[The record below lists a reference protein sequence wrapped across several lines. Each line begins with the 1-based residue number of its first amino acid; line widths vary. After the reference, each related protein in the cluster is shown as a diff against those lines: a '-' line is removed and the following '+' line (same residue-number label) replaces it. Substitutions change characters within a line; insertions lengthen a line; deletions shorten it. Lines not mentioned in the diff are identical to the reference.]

1 MSPAS
6 LSIKRPF
13 FISCLVIL
21 MIVLGL
27 MSLKSLPIDLFPD
40 VTFPTVMIETAY
52 PGAGPAEI
60 ETEVSKVIE
69 DELTSISGIK
79 KVSSTNREGFS
90 VVAAEFDIKM
100 DIKYAEQQ
108 VRAKVDN
115 VRRQLPDDIQQ
126 PVIRA
131 ISPSD
136 QPIMDLAFIADLPD
150 GELFDLADDKIRP
163 LLEQVNQVGRVD
175 IIGGRKRQIDVTV
188 DLDKAR
194 YYQLPAS
201 AVTRAL
207 QSAGKNVPGGKVD
220 QGATEKSFR
229 TLAEFTS
236 LDAIKYYVVRM
247 TGSER
252 PTTVGD
258 IATVT
263 DGLEDETSRTWFDGK
278 RALSFQIYR
287 QTGANT
293 VQVAKD
299 VKAKIAMLNDRFKD
313 LKGKPHVTVVNDRS
327 RIIENNVD
335 DVYESILI
343 GIVLTVVVV
352 YFFLGSFR
360 STLITGLALP
370 NSLLGAFILMNWM
383 GFSINIMS
391 LLALSLVVGLLIDDA
406 IVVRENIYRKIEG
419 GMGAMEAALKGTN
432 EVTLAV
438 IATTLTVLAVF
449 GPIGNLQGIIGQFF
463 KQFGLTICFAMA
475 ISLFDALTIA
485 PMLSAYFAGSAHHKA
500 ATSVL
505 GRLNER
511 MLKAFDRFQSRL
523 EDLYTRVLQ
532 VTLHHPIKTIAGGFS
547 IFVVSI
553 FLLRFVPVT
562 FLPPQ
567 DNGEFGIDFDLPQGA
582 SLNATQEV
590 GEKIDA
596 ILHKMPQVSYTVRRA
611 GNRQAQSEKGSL
623 YVRLKS
629 RKEGRRQST
638 TEVKDLVRTELKE
651 FRKYNLKVADPDA
664 SGQSQRQFNLN
675 ITGNDLKQVQE
686 YADKVF
692 QRIKTNKSLT
702 EPDTSFRL
710 GKPEVQIQVNPQLA
724 VETGVSLQT
733 LGTEI
738 HNYIEGSTPAS
749 LLANGRD
756 YDVRVRL
763 KPEQRDLAANF
774 DRVGV
779 PNINNQLIP
788 LHLIAKAVDEHGP
801 AEILRENRAK
811 YVQLTADIAPT
822 SAGGKGLGGAMSEIR
837 TLLTTELKPPVG
849 VDFAFVGQ
857 AERFA
862 ELIVNIMVS
871 LGLGVFFIYLVLAS
885 LYESFITPFTIMMVI
900 PMAAAGA
907 FIALLVSQT
916 SLDLFSMIGCVT
928 LMGLATK
935 NSILIV
941 DFVRE
946 RQHEG
951 MSRYDALLAAGRAR
965 LRPILMTS
973 FAMIAGMVPVA
984 IGLNEA
990 SKQRTSLG
998 IAIIGG
1004 TISST
1009 LLALVV
1015 IPSVY
1020 WYVDRF
1026 EHWFRGKFNRH
1037 VRGVEG
1043 VAEPVSDKIGE
1054 ASPPAQVFGK

>member
-40 VTFPTVMIETAY
+40 VTFPTVMIETNY
-52 PGAGPAEI
+52 PGAGPAEM

-69 DELTSISGIK
+69 DELTSVSGIHK
-79 KVSSTNREGFS
+79 ISSTNREGYS
-90 VVAAEFDIKM
+90 VVVAEFELKM

-115 VRRQLPDDIQQ
+115 VRRLLPEDIDS
-126 PVIRA
+126 PVIRT

-136 QPIMDLAFIADLPD
+136 TPIMELAFMADLPD
-150 GELFDLADDKIRP
+150 GELYDLADDKIRP
-163 LLEQVNQVGRVD
+163 LIEQVDQVGRVD
-175 IIGGRKRQIDVTV
+175 ILGGRKRQIEVTV
-188 DLDKAR
+188 DLNKAHF
-194 YYQLPAS
+194 YQLPAS
-201 AVTRAL
+201 AVTNAL
-207 QSAGKNVPGGKVD
+207 KGAGKNVPGGKVD
-220 QGATEKSFR
+220 QGPNEKSFR
-229 TLAEFTS
+229 TMAEFDT
-236 LDAIKYYVVRM
+236 LDSIKSYVVRM

-252 PTTVGD
+252 PITVGD
-258 IATVT
+258 VAKVV
-263 DGLEDETSRTWFDGK
+263 DSLEDEKNRTWFEGK

-293 VQVAKD
+293 VKVAQD
-299 VKAKIAMLNDRFKD
+299 VKARVAKLNERFSQSQ
-313 LKGKPHVTVVNDRS
+313 GHPHITVVNDRS

-335 DVYESILI
+335 DVYESIFI
-343 GIVLTVVVV
+343 GIILTVIVV

-370 NSLLGAFILMNWM
+370 NSLLGAFILMKWM

-406 IVVRENIYRKIEG
+406 IVVRENIYRKIEE
-419 GMGAMEAALKGTN
+419 GMGAMQAALVGTN

-485 PMLSAYFAGSAHHKA
+485 PMLSAYFAGNPHAIKSKSKIAEWND
-500 ATSVL
+500 
-505 GRLNER
+505 RL
-511 MLKAFDRFQSRL
+511 LKSFDRFQTRL
-523 EDLYTRVLQ
+523 EGYYERILEF
-532 VTLHHPIKTIAGGFS
+532 TLARPGKTVAAGFA
-547 IFVVSI
+547 IFVFSC
-553 FLLRFVPVT
+553 LLLKFVPVT

-582 SLNATQEV
+582 SLNASEEV
-590 GEKIDA
+590 GAKIDK
-596 ILHKMPQVSYTVRRA
+596 ILHGMPQIAYTVRRA
-611 GNRQAQSEKGSL
+611 GNQQGQSFKGSL
-623 YVRLKS
+623 YVRLKGRS
-629 RKEGRRQST
+629 EGRRQST
-638 TEVKDLVRTELKE
+638 TEVKDLVRENLKD
-651 FRKYNLKVADPDA
+651 FRQYNLKVADPDA
-664 SGQSQRQFNLN
+664 SGQNQRQFNLN
-675 ITGNDLKQVQE
+675 IVGNDLQAVEK
-686 YADKVF
+686 YADQVF
-692 QRIKTNKSLT
+692 QKIKTMPALK
-702 EPDTSFRL
+702 EVDTSFRA
-710 GKPEVQIQVNPQLA
+710 GKPEVQIKVNPQRA
-724 VETGVSLQT
+724 VETGVSLQA
-733 LGTEI
+733 LGYEV
-738 HNYIEGSTPAS
+738 HNYIEGSTPAT

-763 KPEQRDLAANF
+763 NEDQRDLMANF
-774 DRVGV
+774 DKVGV

-788 LHLIAKAVDEHGP
+788 LHLIADAVQAQGP

-811 YVQLTADIAPT
+811 YIQLSADITP
-822 SAGGKGLGGAMSEIR
+822 GGAGLGGAMKDI
-837 TLLTTELKPPVG
+837 TKLLTTEMKPPVG

-862 ELIVNIMVS
+862 ELMVNILVS
-871 LGLGVFFIYLVLAS
+871 LALGVFFIYLVLAS

-900 PMAAAGA
+900 PLAACGA
-907 FIALLVSQT
+907 FASLFLTHT

-941 DFVRE
+941 DFVKE
-946 RQHEG
+946 RQREG
-951 MSRYDALLAAGRAR
+951 MDRYQALLEAGRAR

-1026 EHWFRGKFNRH
+1026 ETWFRSKFNHH
-1037 VRGVEG
+1037 VRGVR
-1043 VAEPVSDKIGE
+1043 PT
-1054 ASPPAQVFGK
+1054 PALESK

>member
-1 MSPAS
+1 
-6 LSIKRPF
+6 
-13 FISCLVIL
+13 

-27 MSLKSLPIDLFPD
+27 ISLKRLPVDLFPD
-40 VTFPTVMIETAY
+40 VSFPTVMIETAY
-52 PGAGPAEI
+52 PGAGPGEI

-69 DELTSISGIK
+69 DELTSISGIS

-90 VVAAEFDIKM
+90 VVAAEFDLKM

-115 VRRQLPDDIQQ
+115 VRRQLPDDIEQ
-126 PVIRA
+126 PVIRS

-175 IIGGRKRQIDVTV
+175 ILGGRKRQIDVTV

-201 AVTRAL
+201 AVSKSL
-207 QSAGKNVPGGKVD
+207 LGAGKNIPGGKVD
-220 QGATEKSFR
+220 QGPNEKSFR
-229 TLAEFTS
+229 TLAQFES
-236 LDAIKYYVVRM
+236 LDAIRYYVVRM

-252 PTTVGD
+252 PVTVGD
-258 IATVT
+258 VATVT
-263 DGLEDETSRTWFDGK
+263 DGLEDETSRTWYDGK

-299 VKAKIAMLNDRFKD
+299 VKKKIELLNERFKD

-327 RIIENNVD
+327 RVIENNVD
-335 DVYESILI
+335 DVYESIII
-343 GIVLTVVVV
+343 GIILTVIVV

-370 NSLLGAFILMNWM
+370 NSLLGAFILMSWM

-406 IVVRENIYRKIEG
+406 IVVRENIYRKIEE
-419 GMGAMEAALKGTN
+419 GMGPMEAALKGTN

-485 PMLSAYFAGSAHHKA
+485 PMLSAYFAGSPHHKA
-500 ATSVL
+500 PTNPISK
-505 GRLNER
+505 LNDR
-511 MLKAFDRFQSRL
+511 MLKGFDRFQTRL
-523 EDLYTRVLQ
+523 ENLYERILKL
-532 VTLHHPIKTIAGGFS
+532 TLHHPIKTIAGGFA
-547 IFVVSI
+547 IFVFSV
-553 FLLRFVPVT
+553 FLMKFVPVT

-582 SLNATQEV
+582 SLQATQDV
-590 GEKIDA
+590 GEKIDK
-596 ILHKMPQVSYTVRRA
+596 ILHSLNQVDYTVRRA
-611 GNRQAQSEKGSL
+611 GNRQSQSHKGSF

-629 RKEGRRQST
+629 RKEGRKQST
-638 TEVKDLVRTELKE
+638 SEVKDVVRTALKD
-651 FRKYNLKVADPDA
+651 FTKYNLKVADPDA

-675 ITGNDLKQVQE
+675 ITGNNLDEVQA
-686 YADKVF
+686 YAAKVF
-692 QRIKTNKSLT
+692 EKIKENKSLK
-702 EPDTSFRL
+702 EVDTSYRI
-710 GKPEVQIQVNPQLA
+710 GKPEVQIQVKPSLA
-724 VETGVSLQT
+724 VETGVSLQA
-733 LGTEI
+733 LGAEI

-774 DRVGV
+774 QKVGV

-788 LHLIAKAVDEHGP
+788 LHLIAEAKEARGP

-822 SAGGKGLGGAMSEIR
+822 DQGGKGLGGAMTEIR

-857 AERFA
+857 AERFQ

-900 PMAAAGA
+900 PLAAAGA
-907 FIALLVSQT
+907 FAGLFVAQT
-916 SLDLFSMIGCVT
+916 TLDLFSMIGCVT

-951 MSRYDALLAAGRAR
+951 MDRYEALIAAGRAR

-984 IGLNEA
+984 YGLNEA

-1009 LLALVV
+1009 LLALLV
-1015 IPSVY
+1015 IPAVY

-1026 EHWFRGKFNRH
+1026 EHWFRLKFNRY

-1043 VAEPVSDKIGE
+1043 VGQTVTDKLDSAPEPKREPKAEPPGT
-1054 ASPPAQVFGK
+1054 PVFGK

>member
-1 MSPAS
+1 M
-6 LSIKRPF
+6 L
-13 FISCLVIL
+13 
-21 MIVLGL
+21 VLGV

-40 VTFPTVMIETAY
+40 VSFPTVLIETTYA
-52 PGAGPAEI
+52 GAGPSEI

-69 DELTSISGIK
+69 DELTSISGIHK
-79 KVSSTNREGFS
+79 ISSTNREGYS
-90 VVAAEFDIKM
+90 QVTAEFDLKM

-115 VRRQLPDDIQQ
+115 VRRSLPQEIDQ
-126 PVIRA
+126 PVIRT

-136 QPIMDLAFIADLPD
+136 APIMELAVLADLPD
-150 GELFDLADDKIRP
+150 GDLYDVADDKIRP

-175 IIGGRKRQIDVTV
+175 ILGGRKRQIEVNV
-188 DLDKAR
+188 DLDKAHF
-194 YYQLPAS
+194 YQLPAS
-201 AVTRAL
+201 AVTKAL
-207 QSAGKNVPGGKVD
+207 QGAGKNVPGGKVD
-220 QGATEKSFR
+220 QGPSEKSFR
-229 TLAEFTS
+229 TMAEFEKIS
-236 LDAIKYYVVRM
+236 DIRNYVIRM
-247 TGSER
+247 TSSER
-252 PTTVGD
+252 PTTVGQV
-258 IATVT
+258 ATVV
-263 DGLEDETSRTWFDGK
+263 DSLQDETSRTWFDGK

-293 VQVAKD
+293 VQVALD
-299 VKAKIAMLNDRFKD
+299 VKKRITQLNERFKT
-313 LKGKPHVTVVNDRS
+313 LKGHPAIVVVNDRS

-343 GIVLTVVVV
+343 GIILTVIVV

-360 STLITGLALP
+360 STFITGLALP
-370 NSLLGAFILMNWM
+370 NSLLGAFILMSWM

-406 IVVRENIYRKIEG
+406 IVVRENIYRKIES

-438 IATTLTVLAVF
+438 VATTLTVLAVF

-463 KQFGLTICFAMA
+463 KQFGLTICFAMG

-485 PMLSAYFAGSAHHKA
+485 PMLSAYFAGSAHHLPP
-500 ATSVL
+500 TNWL
-505 GRLNER
+505 TRTNER
-511 MLKAFDRFQSRL
+511 MLKGFDRFQSRL
-523 EDLYTRVLQ
+523 EDYYEK
-532 VTLHHPIKTIAGGFS
+532 TLHLSLKHPTKTIGVAVG
-547 IFVVSI
+547 IFILSVVM
-553 FLLRFVPVT
+553 LKGVPVT

-582 SLNATQEV
+582 SLNASEEV
-590 GEKIDA
+590 GERIDK
-596 ILHKMPQVSYTVRRA
+596 ILHGMSQTAYTVRRA
-611 GNRQAQSEKGSL
+611 GNQQAQSFKGSL
-623 YVRLKS
+623 YVRLKG
-629 RKEGRRQST
+629 RKEGRTQST
-638 TEVKDLVRTELKE
+638 TIVKDLVREQLKD
-651 FRKYNLKVADPDA
+651 FKQYNLKVADPDS

-675 ITGNDLKQVQE
+675 IVGNDLAQVQD

-692 QRIKTNKSLT
+692 QRIRTNPALK
-702 EPDTSFRL
+702 EVDTSFRL
-710 GKPEVQIQVNPQLA
+710 GKPEVQIRVHPERA
-724 VETGVSLQT
+724 IETGVSLQA
-733 LGTEI
+733 LGAEI
-738 HNYIEGSTPAS
+738 HTYIEGSKPAT
-749 LLANGRD
+749 LLSNGRD

-763 KPEQRDLAANF
+763 KADQRDLVANF
-774 DRVGV
+774 NRVGI
-779 PNINNQLIP
+779 PNINGQLIP
-788 LHLIAKAVDEHGP
+788 LNLIAEAVPALGP
-801 AEILRENRAK
+801 SEILRENRAK
-811 YVQLTADIAPT
+811 YIQLSADITP
-822 SAGGKGLGGAMSEIR
+822 GGPGLGGAMSEI
-837 TLLTTELKPPVG
+837 TKLLTTELKPPLG

-862 ELIVNIMVS
+862 ELIRNIVVS
-871 LGLGVFFIYLVLAS
+871 LGLGILFIYLVLAS
-885 LYESFITPFTIMMVI
+885 LYESFIAPFTIMMVI

-907 FIALLVSQT
+907 FAALFFART

-951 MSRYDALLAAGRAR
+951 MPRYEALIAAGRAR

-1026 EHWFRGKFNRH
+1026 EYWFRAKFNRYI
-1037 VRGVEG
+1037 RGVTTESLPTS
-1043 VAEPVSDKIGE
+1043 AKIGE
-1054 ASPPAQVFGK
+1054 ADASLAEAPQLFGK